1 MTASQSCKSA
11 RRARC
16 RSIGHGRVRSDI
28 QPSTQI
34 GRQLGAR
41 NAICHSFVSHFP
53 SGQPAGS
60 AQFQSHTASA
70 AFKSP

>member
-16 RSIGHGRVRSDI
+16 RSIGHDRVRSNI
-28 QPSTQI
+28 QPSMQI
-34 GRQLGAR
+34 GRQLAAF
-41 NAICHSFVSHFP
+41 NAICSSFVSHVP
-53 SGQPAGS
+53 IGQPDGS

-70 AFKSP
+70 AIKSP

>member
-16 RSIGHGRVRSDI
+16 RSIGHGRVCSDI

-34 GRQLGAR
+34 GRQLAAF
-41 NAICHSFVSHFP
+41 NAICSSFVSHFP
-53 SGQPAGS
+53 FGQPAGP
-60 AQFQSHTASA
+60 AQFQSHTESA